1 MNKILITGRTTAD
14 IELRQLTSGTSAI
27 EFSFAV
33 KRAFKNANGEYDSDF
48 FNCVA
53 FSKTAETIS
62 RFVKKGDML
71 GIEGRLQTRSYTNKE
86 GRKINVTEI
95 IVENFEFLQS
105 KKSEEPTTEN
115 VNTDVDPF
123 KAPQWEEINPSED
136 GDLPF

>member
-1 MNKILITGRTTAD
+1 MNKVIEIGRNVKD
-14 IELRQLTSGTSAI
+14 IELRQTSSGTSAV
-27 EFSFAV
+27 EFSIAV

-53 FSKTAETIS
+53 FGKSAETIS
-62 RFVKKGDML
+62 RYVKKGDMI

-105 KKSEEPTTEN
+105 KKQEEPKQTEA
-115 VNTDVDPF
+115 VFEEIDPF
-123 KAPQWEEINPSED
+123 NNN
-136 GDLPF
+136 DLPFAL